1 MAAVST
7 APGLP
12 YFRFHSD
19 TDLVSTLPDPRN
31 KSNSK
36 QHSTN
41 GVSRAVHHPDLSS
54 EVAALSNKLINA
66 INHQTDLDD
75 SLADTRHELEASRAQ
90 IRQLEAES
98 QQHKDML
105 ASGEWIK
112 ISDINTETVQLRTQ
126 IGEEQRARST
136 ADKEKKAME
145 QELESLTG
153 ALFEEA
159 NEVGSLFSSKWYSLT
174 ISRWL
179 QLHEKSEM
187 LWRRRLSK

>member
-12 YFRFHSD
+12 YFRFRSD

-31 KSNSK
+31 KSTSK
-36 QHSTN
+36 QHSPN
-41 GVSRAVHHPDLSS
+41 GISKAVHHPDLSN

-75 SLADTRHELEASRAQ
+75 SLADARHELEASRAR
-90 IRQLEAES
+90 IRQLELES

-112 ISDINTETVQLRTQ
+112 TSDISKETLQLRTQ
-126 IGEEQRARST
+126 IEEEQQARSI

-159 NEVGSLFSSKWYSLT
+159 NEVGLV
-174 ISRWL
+174 
-179 QLHEKSEM
+179 
-187 LWRRRLSK
+187 